1 MLAAHV
7 PRQSCDDLLELRIVR
22 SKREGRAIPHQR
34 LTRVATA
41 TGDVGQTANSREV
54 LGGASEDALELGL
67 RLVELI
73 ERGQRARQRDASRH
87 VAGVGA
93 QAGAAGFNCLLPVT
107 GAAGKNSK
115 STDGGAVAA
124 TLTVFVTDA
133 SKPRSFVT
141 VNVTANDLELKL
153 EKLWL
158 GVAPEPVVP
167 SPKSQAYLTMVFK
180 LVQPV
185 DVEMGP
191 PQLPV

>member
-7 PRQSCDDLLELRIVR
+7 PRQSCDDLLELRVVR

-54 LGGASEDALELGL
+54 FGGASEDALELGL

-93 QAGAAGFNCLLPVT
+93 QAGAAGFNCLLHVP
-107 GAAGKNSK
+107 G
-115 STDGGAVAA
+115 
-124 TLTVFVTDA
+124 
-133 SKPRSFVT
+133 
-141 VNVTANDLELKL
+141 
-153 EKLWL
+153 
-158 GVAPEPVVP
+158 APELFRQLRERDGRRVAFDPTSEVVDP
-167 SPKSQAYLTMVFK
+167 WRIAH
-180 LVQPV
+180 
-185 DVEMGP
+185 
-191 PQLPV
+191 

>member
-41 TGDVGQTANSREV
+41 TSDVGQTANSREV
-54 LGGASEDALELGL
+54 LSSASEDALELGL

-93 QAGAAGFNCLLPVT
+93 QAGAAGFNRLLHLP
-107 GAAGKNSK
+107 G
-115 STDGGAVAA
+115 
-124 TLTVFVTDA
+124 
-133 SKPRSFVT
+133 
-141 VNVTANDLELKL
+141 
-153 EKLWL
+153 
-158 GVAPEPVVP
+158 APELFRQLRERDGRRVAFDPTSEVVNP
-167 SPKSQAYLTMVFK
+167 WRIAH
-180 LVQPV
+180 
-185 DVEMGP
+185 
-191 PQLPV
+191 